1 MNVRPFTADDFAA
14 VAKLLEDDERSF
26 GRRADVSANNIR
38 EWTQFTD
45 LPNESWL
52 YEDEEGPA
60 AVGFVHVYGIVG
72 VGVGVVHPRVKGR
85 GIGPELLERSD
96 AALRDREIEKIHQF
110 ALGSDTAAHAL
121 LESRGYH
128 DARHF
133 FEMAIELAERPD
145 VPDVA
150 IETFSGEDA
159 DARAFHEALNEA
171 FQDHWEH
178 QDQGFDK
185 WWERH
190 RANPSYDP
198 TLWFVIRDGDEIAAT
213 CRNEANR
220 NGGGYVATLGVR
232 RPWRGKGYA
241 KALLLHAFREFWD
254 RGMPRVTLGVDAENP
269 TGATHLYERVGM
281 NVESENVIFEKL
293 LTP

>member
-1 MNVRPFTADDFAA
+1 MNVRPFTADDFPA

-26 GRRADVSANNIR
+26 GRRAEVSANNIR

-52 YEDEEGPA
+52 YEDDDGPA
-60 AVGFVHVYGIVG
+60 AVGFVYVYGTVG
-72 VGVGVVHPRVKGR
+72 VGIGVVHPRVKGR
-85 GIGPELLERSD
+85 GLGPELLDRSD

-121 LESRGYH
+121 FESRGYH

-145 VPDVA
+145 VPDVTV
-150 IETFSGEDA
+150 ETFSGDDA
-159 DARAFHEALNEA
+159 DARAFHAALDEA

-178 QDQGFDK
+178 QGQGFDK
-185 WWERH
+185 WWERN
-190 RANPSYDP
+190 RTNPSYDP
-198 TLWFVIRDGDEIAAT
+198 TLWFLIRDGDEIAAT

-220 NGGGYVATLGVR
+220 NGGGYVATIGVR

-241 KALLLHAFREFWD
+241 KALLLHAFGEFWD
-254 RGMPRVTLGVDAENP
+254 RGMPRVTLGVDAESP

-281 NVESENVIFEKL
+281 HVEAENVIFEKL
-293 LTP
+293 LTR